1 VQTYRCG
8 YINIEI
14 KLSTSVIVDLWIH
27 RVKYEPSHEKRLQTF
42 ICAIGD
48 AIAVAQQRQLLLAQ
62 TIEAQQVF
70 AGELLILGNA
80 QVEEIDLR
88 VAP

>member
-1 VQTYRCG
+1 M
-8 YINIEI
+8 
-14 KLSTSVIVDLWIH
+14 
-27 RVKYEPSHEKRLQTF
+27 KYEPSHEKRLQAF

-48 AIAVAQQRQLLLAQ
+48 AIAVVAQQRQLLLAQ

-70 AGELLILGNA
+70 AGELLILGKA

-88 VAP
+88 VAA